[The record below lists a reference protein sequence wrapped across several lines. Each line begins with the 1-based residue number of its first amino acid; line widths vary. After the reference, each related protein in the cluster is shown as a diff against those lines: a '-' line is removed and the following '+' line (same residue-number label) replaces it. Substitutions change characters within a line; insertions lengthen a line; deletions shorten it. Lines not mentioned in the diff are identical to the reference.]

1 MELIE
6 SKYIV
11 ECTLGGEYYAYLADY
26 NQCCAYGET
35 LEEAIYN
42 LKETSDEFFN
52 ELNSIYFIEDI
63 S

>member
-11 ECTLGGEYYAYLADY
+11 ECTPGGEYYAYLADY

-35 LEEAIYN
+35 RFFADTKKAIP
-42 LKETSDEFFN
+42 K
-52 ELNSIYFIEDI
+52 FI
-63 S
+63 